1 MLRSPQ
7 IANTFFDQSVSISPQ
22 AHAWLAQRHCV
33 QLELREEQTFSCQLR
48 LDKSISLLSVSRFAE
63 SKCNEVHT
71 DLACVGL
78 TAVNKKLSSRSACA
92 CSVQQATQLSPDVS
106 RLKPELQQ
114 EWHFHKNT
122 HFSTAQ
128 VNPFSFQ
135 TAVWRCPRCHHEWE
149 QRIID
154 RACTEVGC
162 QHCAEATTC
171 AQSKLPFM
179 SQWNY
184 RRNGSTGIHPAMLSI
199 TSSVR
204 VFWICRKCPQK
215 WAHEFEA
222 SPLERTKR
230 PHSCCPQ
237 CEGKKACICNEAPR
251 GL

>member
-1 MLRSPQ
+1 M
-7 IANTFFDQSVSISPQ
+7 
-22 AHAWLAQRHCV
+22 
-33 QLELREEQTFSCQLR
+33 
-48 LDKSISLLSVSRFAE
+48 
-63 SKCNEVHT
+63 KCHT

-78 TAVNKKLSSRSACA
+78 TAFNKKLSSWGA
-92 CSVQQATQLSPDVS
+92 CSVQQATQLSADVS
-106 RLKPELQQ
+106 RLRPELQQ
-114 EWHFHKNT
+114 EWHIRKNT
-122 HFSTAQ
+122 HFGTAQ

-135 TAVWRCPRCHHEWE
+135 KAVWRCPLCHHEWE
-149 QRIID
+149 ERIID

-162 QHCAEATTC
+162 QHCAEATSC

-184 RRNGSTGIHPAMLSI
+184 RRNSSAGIHPATLSI
-199 TSSVR
+199 TSSDR

-237 CEGKKACICNEAPR
+237 CEGQKACICNEAPR
-251 GL
+251 GLGHTPPAL

>member
-1 MLRSPQ
+1 LHSATVYSLDSRRSRPFLLCPGW
-7 IANTFFDQSVSISPQ
+7 TK
-22 AHAWLAQRHCV
+22 AHAFCQWADL
-33 QLELREEQTFSCQLR
+33 LRANAMKCHA
-48 LDKSISLLSVSRFAE
+48 DLSS
-63 SKCNEVHT
+63 
-71 DLACVGL
+71 VGL
-78 TAVNKKLSSRSACA
+78 TAVNKKLSNRSACS

-106 RLKPELQQ
+106 LLRPELQR

-122 HFSTAQ
+122 RFGTAQ

-135 TAVWRCPRCHHEWE
+135 KAVWRCTRCHHEWE
-149 QRIID
+149 ERIID

-162 QHCAEATTC
+162 QHCAEATSC